1 MKNGSVA
8 SNSALKRLSRLEET
22 SRKRGKWISDI
33 LSLGGIQ
40 VGIPLRIFLKTKTQ
54 TNVCDETERGNSI

>member
-40 VGIPLRIFLKTKTQ
+40 VGIPLRI
-54 TNVCDETERGNSI
+54 C